1 MSVLFAVVPEP
12 CQATAVKLI
21 SVVVEGFAYV
31 SLVVCVQLV
40 ELFQQRERLGSDE
53 ARHVEGGFFLPGHRL
68 MSPLRDGVCMVPVC
82 VTW

>member
-1 MSVLFAVVPEP
+1 MLFAVVPEP
-12 CQATAVKLI
+12 CKATAIKLI

-31 SLVVCVQLV
+31 GLVVCVQFV

-68 MSPLRDGVCMVPVC
+68 MSPLRDGVCMAPVC